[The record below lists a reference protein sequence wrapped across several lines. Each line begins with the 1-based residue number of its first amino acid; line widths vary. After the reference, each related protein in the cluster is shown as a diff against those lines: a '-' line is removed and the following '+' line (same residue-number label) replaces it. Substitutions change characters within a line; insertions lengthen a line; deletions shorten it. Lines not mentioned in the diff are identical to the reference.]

1 MAADTAMP
9 TKSPAALDP
18 ASHRPSRLL
27 DITTDGVPLAD
38 RVTFWRTR
46 VARRNIFR
54 QLDADRPFEARMR
67 RLVLPEA
74 ELVDHASSAI
84 VSMPAPG
91 RPRMQGGEDIAIEL
105 VRQGR
110 GAVLDHDGERRLQDG
125 DLYVVDYASP
135 LQITRPRHRF
145 SGIVLPRRR
154 VIEAMGGDLPALAG
168 RSLPPRGMAAAL
180 RRQMAATLDRA
191 PSLAAADQEREV
203 GAIAEMALAIFQ
215 VMAAGTA
222 DAARFED
229 GFYYAAQGHIAR
241 HCIDPELTPERVA
254 RAIGC
259 SRATLYRVFTRRG
272 EGISESIWRARIEHA
287 RQALVSAKH
296 PGLLVSDLAL
306 RAGFRDMPTFTRM
319 FRRRFGMTPSEA
331 RGWGGVDA

>member
-1 MAADTAMP
+1 MTTDTAMP
-9 TKSPAALDP
+9 TEFAAALDP
-18 ASHRPSRLL
+18 ASQPTKRLL
-27 DITTDGVPLAD
+27 DITTNGVPLAD
-38 RVTFWRTR
+38 RVMFWRTR

-54 QLDADRPFEARMR
+54 QLDAGRPFEARMR

-125 DLYVVDYASP
+125 DLYVVDYACP

-154 VIEAMGGDLPALAG
+154 VIEAMGGDLPVLAG

-191 PSLAAADQEREV
+191 PMLATTDQEKEV
-203 GAIAEMALAIFQ
+203 AAVAEMALAIFQ
-215 VMAAGTA
+215 VMAAGVA
-222 DAARFED
+222 DAERFED
-229 GFYYAAQGHIAR
+229 GFYYAAQGHITR
-241 HCIDPELTPERVA
+241 HCIDPELTPGRVA
-254 RAIGC
+254 QAIGC

-287 RQALVSAKH
+287 RQSLVSAKDS
-296 PGLLVSDLAL
+296 GLLVSDVAL

-331 RGWGGVDA
+331 RRWGGVDA